1 MTQLADRIQ
10 CPALMAKVVPVE
22 EAVKHVK
29 HGDVVGI
36 SGFTKSGD
44 PKVFLP
50 ALAQHLAAHAPDTR
64 ITLLSGASLA
74 EEVENPIAPFLAAR
88 GPYMSSGVSRKLI
101 HAGKMDFFD
110 QHLSVFAR
118 GMMYGFY
125 GDVDVAVVEVSRIR
139 SDGAVILSS
148 SVGVSVEA
156 LARAKKIILEVNT
169 AQPDFTGYHD
179 IVPPATHPHVG
190 WPIPVV
196 NVDDRVGTP
205 YVQIDLNKV
214 VAEPLP

>member
-1 MTQLADRIQ
+1 MTLLEERIQ
-10 CPALMAKVVPVE
+10 CPALMAKVTPVE

-50 ALAQHLAAHAPDTR
+50 ALAKHFAANAPDAR

-74 EEVENPIAPFLAAR
+74 EEVENPIAPFVGAR
-88 GPYMSSGVSRKLI
+88 GPYMSSGIARKMI
-101 HAGKMDFFD
+101 HAGKMEFFD

-125 GDVDVAVVEVSRIR
+125 GDIDVAVVEVSRIR
-139 SDGAVILSS
+139 RDGTVILSS
-148 SVGVSVEA
+148 SVEIG
-156 LARAKKIILEVNT
+156 RA
-169 AQPDFTGYHD
+169 
-179 IVPPATHPHVG
+179 HV
-190 WPIPVV
+190 
-196 NVDDRVGTP
+196 
-205 YVQIDLNKV
+205 
-214 VAEPLP
+214 